1 MPSKYC
7 REKCTEGTHKCRKRV
22 IKISREANVEV
33 EKHDLNDVIEV
44 EQIRKLL
51 KNHPDLLSMFKLMI
65 IVANKR
71 INQESMA
78 FYLEEDPEEDEEED
92 EALLLLR
99 EEDDD
104 DALGTDEEDE

>member
-7 REKCTEGTHKCRKRV
+7 REKCKRV

-78 FYLEEDPEEDEEED
+78 FYLEDDLEEED
-92 EALLLLR
+92 L
-99 EEDDD
+99 EEDLDLDLPLESDD
-104 DALGTDEEDE
+104 DEDE